1 MVDSIPTR
9 LAHAEHGDNRFR
21 GYSVSHELAGAE
33 TWLGIVALGIGGRRL
48 NEAERGLLD
57 DLGVALTVADPR
69 IWPLK
74 LTRLVSAYGSTL
86 TGLAAG
92 ALSLDEALIGHWT
105 TAAAAHFLQQVR
117 QATHGV
123 DDVAGIEA
131 ACRTRLASPERL
143 IGFGVPFRAVDERVV
158 LLSKSIAARGRDQLQ
173 YWKLFQS
180 VADAVFKFKGLRP
193 NMTMA
198 AAAACLDL
206 GFDAAQTAT
215 IVSLLGMSDFLA
227 NAAESAAQ
235 KSPLLQALDL
245 PSIRYVGPPPRDS
258 GRTPR

>member
-1 MVDSIPTR
+1 MVDPILTR
-9 LAHAEHGDNRFR
+9 LAHAEYGDNWFR
-21 GYSVSHELAGAE
+21 GYSVNDDLAGAE
-33 TWLGIVALGIGGRRL
+33 TWLGIVALGIAGRRL
-48 NEAERGLLD
+48 TEPERGLLD

-74 LTRLVSAYGSTL
+74 LTRLVSSYGSTL

-105 TAAAAHFLQQVR
+105 TGAAARFLREVR
-117 QATHGV
+117 NVTTGA
-123 DDVAGIEA
+123 DDLLGIEE
-131 ACRTRLASPERL
+131 ACRTRLAAPERL
-143 IGFGVPFRAVDERVV
+143 IGFGVPFRPVDERVV
-158 LLSKSIAARGRDQLQ
+158 LLTKAIAARGRDQLE
-173 YWKLFQS
+173 YWKLFGA
-180 VADAVFKFKGLRP
+180 VADAVLKLKGLRP

-206 GFDAAQTAT
+206 GFDDRQTAT

-235 KSPLLQALDL
+235 KPLALQRLDL
-245 PSIRYVGPPPRDS
+245 ASIRYVGHPPRDS